1 MTKRSRRTHSPAF
14 KAKVALAAIKGEKTL
29 AELAQQFDVHPNQI
43 TTWKSQLLEGAAGV
57 FGQEKAES
65 KEAAVDLK
73 ALHAKIGELA
83 LENDFLFRRA
93 QQGRPAER
101 KAMIDRSHDLP
112 IARQAKAL
120 GVARS
125 SVYYRPRP
133 VSAEDLKLMRRL
145 DELHLDFPF
154 AGARM
159 LRDLLR
165 REGLA
170 TGRRHVATLMK
181 RMGIEAIYRR
191 PNTSKPA
198 PGHKIY
204 PYLLRG
210 VKIERPDHVWAMDI
224 SYIPM
229 RRGFVYLAAVVDVFS
244 RRVLAHRVSIT
255 MEAAFCVE
263 ALEEALAKHGKP
275 EIFNTD
281 QGSQFTSVDFTGVL
295 LDAKVSISMDGK
307 GAWRDNVFVERLWRS
322 VKYEEV
328 YLRAYDSVSE
338 ARASIGRYLAFYNE
352 RRPHSSLDGR
362 TPDEAYFRK
371 QETAMAA

>member
-1 MTKRSRRTHSPAF
+1 
-14 KAKVALAAIKGEKTL
+14 
-29 AELAQQFDVHPNQI
+29 
-43 TTWKSQLLEGAAGV
+43 
-57 FGQEKAES
+57 
-65 KEAAVDLK
+65 
-73 ALHAKIGELA
+73 
-83 LENDFLFRRA
+83 
-93 QQGRPAER
+93 
-101 KAMIDRSHDLP
+101 MIDRSHAFP
-112 IARQAKAL
+112 IKGQAKML
-120 GVARS
+120 GLSRS
-125 SVYYRPRP
+125 TVYYKPRP

-145 DELHLDFPF
+145 DELHLDHPF

-165 REGLA
+165 REGVVV
-170 TGRRHVATLMK
+170 GRRHVATLMK

-198 PGHKIY
+198 LGHKIY

-210 VKIERPDHVWAMDI
+210 VLIDRPNHVWAMDI

-229 RRGFVYLAAVVDVFS
+229 RLGFVYLAAIVDVAS
-244 RRVLAHRVSIT
+244 RRVLSHRVSIT

-263 ALEEALAKHGKP
+263 VLEEALAKHGRP

-281 QGSQFTSVDFTGVL
+281 QGSQFTSLDFARVL
-295 LDAKVSISMDGK
+295 LDAKVAISMDGK

-362 TPDEAYFRK
+362 TPDEAYFGIEER
-371 QETAMAA
+371 TMAA